1 MFGITAVGV
10 ATTGYFLSLGS
21 VGLFVL
27 SAIALRLALTDYKL
41 PVLIILIAALIAFV
55 ALLLSIGALVFGQIS
70 QLNLPRT
77 IMALVLS
84 AAIFVPVFL
93 AGRALEGIPMI
104 NDIMTDTDNP
114 PQFEVVPTQRKA
126 FDNSLELSE
135 NRLAFHQKHYG
146 DMKPLIV
153 DGAPDAHFDKVV
165 ALVQARGWKI
175 VAQDKGDQGRWL
187 EATDNGRCCSAL
199 KMMWSFADK
208 YCADQPGKTRI
219 DIDIHCFD
227 HFPNVTGLAARALGF
242 PRQRKATTPCGRIE
256 AFLRHDLKNAH

>member
-10 ATTGYFLSLGS
+10 ATTGYFMSLGS
-21 VGLFVL
+21 IGLFVL

-55 ALLLSIGALVFGQIS
+55 AFLLSIGALVFGQIS
-70 QLNLPRT
+70 ALNLPQS
-77 IMALVLS
+77 ILALVLS

-93 AGRALEGIPMI
+93 AGRALEGVPLI

-135 NRLAFHQKHYG
+135 KRLAFHQKHYG

-153 DGAPDAHFDKVV
+153 DDAPDAHFDKVV

-175 VAQDKGDQGRWL
+175 VARDKAKGVV
-187 EATDNGRCCSAL
+187 EATDRTVLFGFKDDVVIRLSAE
-199 KMMWSFADK
+199 A
-208 YCADQPGKTRI
+208 GETRI
-219 DIDIHCFD
+219 DMRS
-227 HFPNVTGLAARALGF
+227 AS
-242 PRQRKATTPCGRIE
+242 RQGRSDFRVNAKRIE
-256 AFLRHDLKNAH
+256 AFLADLKNAIDG

>member
-10 ATTGYFLSLGS
+10 ATTGYFMSLGS

-55 ALLLSIGALVFGQIS
+55 AFLLSIGALVFGQIS
-70 QLNLPRT
+70 ALNLPQS
-77 IMALVLS
+77 IIALVLS

-93 AGRALEGIPMI
+93 GGRALEGVPLI

-135 NRLAFHQKHYG
+135 KRLAFHQKHYG

-153 DGAPDAHFDKVV
+153 DGAPDAHFDKAV

-175 VAQDKGDQGRWL
+175 VAQDKTKGVV
-187 EATDNGRCCSAL
+187 EATDRTVLFGFKDDVVIRLSAE
-199 KMMWSFADK
+199 A
-208 YCADQPGKTRI
+208 GKTRI
-219 DIDIHCFD
+219 DMRS
-227 HFPNVTGLAARALGF
+227 AS
-242 PRQRKATTPCGRIE
+242 RQGRSDFRVNAKRIE
-256 AFLRHDLKNAH
+256 AFLADLKSAIDG

>member
-10 ATTGYFLSLGS
+10 ATTGYFMSLGS

-41 PVLIILIAALIAFV
+41 PVLIILIAALLALV
-55 ALLLSIGALVFGQIS
+55 ALLLSLGALLFGQIS
-70 QLNLPRT
+70 QLNMPRT
-77 IMALVLS
+77 LIVVVLS

-104 NDIMTDTDNP
+104 NDIMTDTNNP

-135 NRLAFHQKHYG
+135 KRLAFHQKHYG

-153 DGAPDAHFDKVV
+153 DGAPDAHFDKAV

-175 VAQDKGDQGRWL
+175 VAQDKTKGVV
-187 EATDNGRCCSAL
+187 EATDRTVLFGFKDDVVIRLSAE
-199 KMMWSFADK
+199 A
-208 YCADQPGKTRI
+208 GKTRI
-219 DIDIHCFD
+219 DMRS
-227 HFPNVTGLAARALGF
+227 AS
-242 PRQRKATTPCGRIE
+242 RQGRSDFRVNAKRIE
-256 AFLRHDLKNAH
+256 AFLSDLKSAIDG

>member
-10 ATTGYFLSLGS
+10 ATTGYFMSLGS

-70 QLNLPRT
+70 ALNLPQS

-93 AGRALEGIPMI
+93 AGRALEGVPLI

-135 NRLAFHQKHYG
+135 KRLAFHQKHYG
-146 DMKPLIV
+146 DMKPLTV
-153 DGAPDAHFDKVV
+153 DGAPDTHFDKVV

-175 VAQDKGDQGRWL
+175 VAQDKAKGVV
-187 EATDNGRCCSAL
+187 EATDRTVLFGFKDDVVIRLSAE
-199 KMMWSFADK
+199 A
-208 YCADQPGKTRI
+208 GKTRI
-219 DIDIHCFD
+219 DMRS
-227 HFPNVTGLAARALGF
+227 AS
-242 PRQRKATTPCGRIE
+242 RQGRSDFRVNAKRIE
-256 AFLRHDLKNAH
+256 AFLADLKSAIDG